1 MAENNAAAV
10 GSREERKQ
18 EPGINNG
25 SITQTLFLVPSD
37 RWKSRQVNN
46 HGTEVTMHQEEL
58 CQRQGA
64 LQE

>member
-1 MAENNAAAV
+1 MVENNAAAV
-10 GSREERKQ
+10 GRREERKQ